1 MEKGYISLLH
11 KNTLAYNLVHHI
23 VKNLQLDTVG
33 QQEVSEI
40 VNSILTNFEYKAPE
54 AKTTNE

>member
-1 MEKGYISLLH
+1 MKGYISELH
-11 KNTLAYNLVHHI
+11 KNILAYNLVYHI
-23 VKNLQLDTVG
+23 VKNLQLDAVG

-54 AKTTNE
+54 VKTPNE